1 MAPSTRQNQ
10 QPWWTAFQS
19 ALIVDDSRW
28 SRMIVQQTIESFG
41 LQTWLAVDGNDAF
54 KQIESRPP
62 SVVITDIEMPHC
74 SGIDLLDRVRINI
87 RPDIRDIPFVVVS
100 SLIDAATA
108 ARVHRHRN
116 AYLLP
121 KPLSLR
127 LLYLTLQLEAT
138 SLRVQMQN
146 RCWN

>member
-1 MAPSTRQNQ
+1 MSSSTKQNY
-10 QPWWTAFQS
+10 QPWWAAFQS

-28 SRMIVQQTIESFG
+28 SRLMIQQTIESFG
-41 LQTWLAVDGNDAF
+41 LQTWLAVDGSDAF
-54 KQIESRPP
+54 KQIESRLP

-74 SGIDLLDRVRINI
+74 SGIGLLDRVRMSA
-87 RPDIRDIPFVVVS
+87 RPDIRDIPFIVVS
-100 SLIDAATA
+100 SLDDAATA
-108 ARVHRHRN
+108 ARVHRHHN
-116 AYLLP
+116 AYLLS

-127 LLYLTLQLEAT
+127 LLHLTLQLEAT

>member
-1 MAPSTRQNQ
+1 MSPSTKQIQ

-28 SRMIVQQTIESFG
+28 SRMMIQQTIRSFG
-41 LQTWLAVDGNDAF
+41 LQTSLAVDGNDAF
-54 KQIESRPP
+54 KQIQSLPP
-62 SVVITDIEMPHC
+62 SVIITDIEMPNC
-74 SGIDLLDRVRINI
+74 SGIDLLARVRVSV
-87 RPDIRDIPFVVVS
+87 RPDIQNIPFVVVS

-116 AYLLP
+116 AYLLS

-127 LLYLTLQLEAT
+127 LLHLTLQLEAT
-138 SLRVQMQN
+138 SLHVQVQN
-146 RCWN
+146 RC